1 MNPKIKIVSIV
12 AITTLLLVGCANT
25 KQDNK
30 QQTYH
35 KLSGRVA
42 DGYIAGARVCLD
54 TNQNGICDSNEPY
67 AITSQNGKF
76 NFIHLTNKQINSSLV
91 VQITKQ
97 SIDTDNNK
105 AVKIPFVMLAPKKST
120 FISPL
125 TTLIACKMQLGDSLI
140 SAMVDVSKKTGVS
153 LLYVDGN
160 FMKSNTL
167 AAKKAKFAAK
177 IIAKTT
183 QLVIK
188 KLIKNHT
195 ISNIF
200 YSINAT
206 RYINWEIFNH
216 SIILKRF
223 LSTISK
229 QNSNT
234 VKTDAVINK
243 LSNTII
249 SNLSDY
255 KTKIASINKNIQK
268 EKRKKLATDKYN
280 QTHKSAHNK
289 SDDENT
295 GAIIFVLTLQLFFFV
310 FLAFFL

>member
-1 MNPKIKIVSIV
+1 MNPKNKIVSIV
-12 AITTLLLVGCANT
+12 AITTLLLAGCANT
-25 KQDNK
+25 KQDNT
-30 QQTYH
+30 QHIYH
-35 KLSGRVA
+35 RLSGRVA
-42 DGYIAGARVCLD
+42 DGYIAGAKVCLD
-54 TNQNGICDSNEPY
+54 TNHNGICDSSEPY
-67 AITSQNGKF
+67 TTTLRNGKF
-76 NFIHLTNKQINSSLV
+76 NFTHLTNKQIDSSLI

-105 AVKIPFVMLAPKKST
+105 AIKIPYIMLAPEKST

-125 TTLIACKMQLGDSLI
+125 TTLIAYKMQIGDSLI
-140 SAMVDVSKKTGVS
+140 SAMVDVSKKTGVN

-160 FMKSNTL
+160 FMKSDTL

-188 KLIKNHT
+188 KMINNHT

-200 YSINAT
+200 HSINTT
-206 RYINWEIFNH
+206 RYINQEILEH

-229 QNSNT
+229 QNSNIA
-234 VKTDAVINK
+234 KTDTVINK
-243 LSNTII
+243 LYSAII
-249 SNLSDY
+249 SNLGNY
-255 KTKIASINKNIQK
+255 KTKITSINKKIEI

-280 QTHKSAHNK
+280 QTHKSSHNK
-289 SDDENT
+289 SNDENT